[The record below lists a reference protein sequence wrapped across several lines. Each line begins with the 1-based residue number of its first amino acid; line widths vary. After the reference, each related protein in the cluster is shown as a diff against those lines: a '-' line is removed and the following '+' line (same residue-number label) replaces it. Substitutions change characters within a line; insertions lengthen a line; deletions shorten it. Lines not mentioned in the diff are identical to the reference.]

1 MAMEEVIRV
10 ENLKKYYPVYGGV
23 IKKPIGFVRAVDG
36 VSLTIHKK
44 ETLGL
49 VGESG
54 CGKTT
59 LGRTLGKLLEPDE
72 GKIYFKGV
80 DITHMK
86 EKEFRKFRRHIQM
99 VFQDPFASL
108 NPRMTIKDLV
118 GEPLKIHEGI
128 KGKELE
134 ERVLELLEVVGL
146 KKEHLYR
153 YPHEFSGGQRQ
164 RINIAR
170 ALSLNPD
177 FIILDEPTSALD
189 VSVQAQILNLLK
201 DLQAE
206 FGLTYLFISHDLS
219 VVDYMS
225 DRIAVMYL
233 GKIIEIGDAE
243 KVFEE
248 RSHPY
253 TKALFD
259 SVPIPNPKLKRK
271 RRILAGDVPSPINPP
286 SGCRFHPRCPFA
298 KEICKK
304 EEPKLEG
311 SKDHKVACHLYS
323 S

>member
-1 MAMEEVIRV
+1 MEAIVRV
-10 ENLKKYYPVYGGV
+10 EKLKKYFLIYGGV
-23 IKKPIGFVRAVDG
+23 IKKPVGYVRAVDE
-36 VSLTIHKK
+36 VSMTINKK
-44 ETLGL
+44 ETIGL

-59 LGRTLGKLLEPDE
+59 LGRTIGKLLEPDG

-86 EKEFRKFRRHIQM
+86 DREFRKFRRYIQM

-108 NPRMTIKDLV
+108 NPRMTIKDII
-118 GEPLKIHEGI
+118 GEPLKIHERI

-164 RINIAR
+164 RTNIAR

-243 KVFEE
+243 KVIED
-248 RSHPY
+248 RAHPY

-259 SVPIPNPKLKRK
+259 SVPIPDPKLKKK
-271 RRILAGDVPSPINPP
+271 RRVLSGDVPSPINPP
-286 SGCRFHPRCPFA
+286 SGCRFHPRCPYA
-298 KEICKK
+298 EEICMK
-304 EEPKLEG
+304 EEPQLMGNEK
-311 SKDHKVACHLYS
+311 HMVACHLFG
-323 S
+323 

>member
-1 MAMEEVIRV
+1 MAMEAIVRV
-10 ENLKKYYPVYGGV
+10 EKLKKYFPVYGGI
-23 IKKPIGFVRAVDG
+23 IKKPVGYVRAVDE
-36 VSLTIHKK
+36 VSLTINKK
-44 ETLGL
+44 ETIGL

-59 LGRTLGKLLEPDE
+59 LGRTIGKLLEPDG

-86 EKEFRKFRRHIQM
+86 DKEFRKFRRHIQM

-108 NPRMTIKDLV
+108 NPRMTIKDII

-134 ERVLELLEVVGL
+134 EKVLELLEVVGL

-189 VSVQAQILNLLK
+189 VSVQAQILNHT
-201 DLQAE
+201 Q
-206 FGLTYLFISHDLS
+206 GS
-219 VVDYMS
+219 
-225 DRIAVMYL
+225 
-233 GKIIEIGDAE
+233 
-243 KVFEE
+243 
-248 RSHPY
+248 
-253 TKALFD
+253 
-259 SVPIPNPKLKRK
+259 
-271 RRILAGDVPSPINPP
+271 
-286 SGCRFHPRCPFA
+286 SG
-298 KEICKK
+298 
-304 EEPKLEG
+304 
-311 SKDHKVACHLYS
+311 
-323 S
+323 

>member
-1 MAMEEVIRV
+1 MEAIVRV
-10 ENLKKYYPVYGGV
+10 EKLKKYFPIYGGV
-23 IKKPIGFVRAVDG
+23 IKKPVGYVRAVDE
-36 VSLTIHKK
+36 VSMTINKK
-44 ETLGL
+44 ETIGL

-59 LGRTLGKLLEPDE
+59 LGRTIGKLLEPDG

-86 EKEFRKFRRHIQM
+86 DREFRKFRRYIQM

-108 NPRMTIKDLV
+108 NPRMTIKDII
-118 GEPLKIHEGI
+118 GEPLKIHERI

-164 RINIAR
+164 RTNIAR

-243 KVFEE
+243 KVIED
-248 RSHPY
+248 RAHPY

-259 SVPIPNPKLKRK
+259 SVPIPDPKLKKK
-271 RRILAGDVPSPINPP
+271 RRVLSGDVPSPINPP
-286 SGCRFHPRCPFA
+286 SGCRFHPRCPYA
-298 KEICKK
+298 EEICMK
-304 EEPKLEG
+304 EEPQLMGNEK
-311 SKDHKVACHLYS
+311 HMVACHLFG
-323 S
+323 